1 MGAVSIG
8 VHRKAG
14 GSEWRFSAATNTW
27 FPLGKCGEQ
36 PQPFKTPNYGGG
48 LAMTS
53 PSRSKRPY
61 LIRAMHEWMGD
72 NGHTPHIVIDAA
84 IDGVTVPR
92 EHVKDGKIILNISHS
107 AAHNLKLTNAA
118 VSFRARFSG
127 VPFDVWVPVA
137 SVLGIYAKETGQGM
151 IFSHGADQPEP
162 PDGPEDQEK
171 PRSGRSHLTVV
182 K

>member
-1 MGAVSIG
+1 VT
-8 VHRKAG
+8 V
-14 GSEWRFSAATNTW
+14 
-27 FPLGKCGEQ
+27 
-36 PQPFKTPNYGGG
+36 
-48 LAMTS
+48 

-61 LIRAMHEWMGD
+61 LVRAMHEWMGD
-72 NGHTPHIVIDAA
+72 NGHTPHIVVDAD

-107 AAHNLKLTNAA
+107 AAHNLKLTNDA

-127 VPFDVWVPVA
+127 VPFDVWVPIGA
-137 SVLGIYAKETGQGM
+137 VLGIYAKETGQGM

-162 PDGPEDQEK
+162 PDPRDGPDDREST
-171 PRSGRSHLTVV
+171 RSERSHLKIV

>member
-1 MGAVSIG
+1 
-8 VHRKAG
+8 
-14 GSEWRFSAATNTW
+14 
-27 FPLGKCGEQ
+27 
-36 PQPFKTPNYGGG
+36 
-48 LAMTS
+48 
-53 PSRSKRPY
+53 
-61 LIRAMHEWMGD
+61 MHEWMGD
-72 NGHTPHIVIDAA
+72 NGHTPHIVVDAT

-107 AAHNLKLTNAA
+107 AAHNLKLSNDA

-127 VPFDVWVPVA
+127 VPFDVWVPIA

-162 PDGPEDQEK
+162 PD
-171 PRSGRSHLTVV
+171 PRDKETARGDRSHLKLV